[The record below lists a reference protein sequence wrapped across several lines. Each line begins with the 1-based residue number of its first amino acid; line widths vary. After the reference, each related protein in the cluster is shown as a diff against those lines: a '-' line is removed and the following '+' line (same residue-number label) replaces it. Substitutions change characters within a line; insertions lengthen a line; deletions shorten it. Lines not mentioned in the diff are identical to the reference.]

1 MSPNISVNF
10 ILEGTKAKKDGTYP
24 IKLNVYNKEAGQKR
38 YGTKLSVTKD
48 GWEKLDAPRL
58 RDDDLKELKT
68 QLEGIR
74 QKAVET
80 IDSLPF
86 FSFTAFEDI
95 FFEPEKNIATTAGSL
110 QCLFDS
116 YVATLKKNGQIGTA
130 ISYNTTINSINDF
143 RKGMTVFDLTP
154 KRLLD
159 YENHLKS
166 KGNSIST
173 VGIYMRQLRAVVNKA
188 IDDKVF
194 PQESYPFKK
203 YQIPAGRNVKKA
215 LSNDELKK
223 MLNHIPKEINQ
234 QKALA
239 FWKLSYFCNGMNFTD
254 ILHLGKKSYDGK
266 FFHFFRE
273 KTKRTKKKDLRPIR
287 VAVNEAARSII
298 EQYQCKDSKIPYLFP
313 ILEPGLSNVT
323 IKHRCQ
329 RFIKWVNK
337 YMEEI
342 RVELKIE
349 KNLTTYAARHSFTT
363 VLIRKGASISFVKE
377 SLGHASVITTE
388 NYVGDFEDETK
399 IEYANLLNLA

>member
-24 IKLNVYNKEAGQKR
+24 IKLNVYNKQAGQKR
-38 YGTKLSVTKD
+38 YGTKLSATKD
-48 GWEKLDAPRL
+48 GWEKLDTPRL
-58 RDDDLKELKT
+58 RDDDLKELKI
-68 QLEGIR
+68 QLAGIR
-74 QKAVET
+74 QKAIET

-110 QCLFDS
+110 QVLFDA
-116 YVATLKKNGQIGTA
+116 YVASLKKNGQIGTA

-143 RKGMTVFDLTP
+143 KKGMTIFDITP

-173 VGIYMRQLRAVVNKA
+173 IGIYMRQLRAVVNKA
-188 IDDKVF
+188 IEDKIF

-203 YQIPAGRNVKKA
+203 YQIPAGRNIKKA
-215 LSNDELKK
+215 LSNEELKK
-223 MLNHIPKEINQ
+223 ILSHTPDENNQ

-254 ILHLGKKSYDGK
+254 IIHLERKSYDGK

-287 VAVNEAARSII
+287 VAVNEAARNII
-298 EQYQCKDSKIPYLFP
+298 EQYKCKDNSTPYLFP
-313 ILEPGLSNVT
+313 ILEPGLSNLT

-342 RVELKIE
+342 RVELKFE
-349 KNLTTYAARHSFTT
+349 KSLTTYAARHSFTT
-363 VLIRKGASISFVKE
+363 ILIRKGVAMSFVKE
-377 SLGHASVITTE
+377 SLGHTSVITTE

-399 IEYANLLNLA
+399 IEYANLLNLK